1 MAVRTVIENG
11 IVPTLCR
18 LCDMRC
24 GINCHIQNGRINKI
38 RGMPGHVESRGRLCP
53 KAPAAVDLLL
63 HPDRLVTPLKRRA
76 DGSFAPIP
84 YAEAMKEIAG
94 AMEGIKKTTGP
105 GQ

>member
-18 LCDMRC
+18 QCDMRC

-38 RGMPGHVESRGRLCP
+38 RGMPGHVESHGRLCP

-76 DGSFAPIP
+76 DGSFGPIP
-84 YAEAMKEIAG
+84 YAQAMKEIAG

>member
-1 MAVRTVIENG
+1 
-11 IVPTLCR
+11 
-18 LCDMRC
+18 
-24 GINCHIQNGRINKI
+24 
-38 RGMPGHVESRGRLCP
+38 VESRGRLCP

-94 AMEGIKKTTGP
+94 TMEGIKKNYGARSMGVWTGEAI
-105 GQ
+105 GFQQQENYARRFIQAFGATWHTA